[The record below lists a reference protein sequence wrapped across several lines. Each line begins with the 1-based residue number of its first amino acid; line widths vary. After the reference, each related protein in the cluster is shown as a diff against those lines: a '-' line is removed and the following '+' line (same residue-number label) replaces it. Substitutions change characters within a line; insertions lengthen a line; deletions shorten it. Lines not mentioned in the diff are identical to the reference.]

1 MQYLV
6 IFSPKQKFQTDG
18 MPSDFMEMELKEQ
31 AQVRVLYAE
40 GSLRQVWAQVPK
52 THGGVILFEAESPQ
66 HLQEKIDSFPL
77 VKADYAD
84 FQSVPLQP
92 HAAFMPPEQS

>member
-31 AQVRVLYAE
+31 AQVRVLQQIAAKC
-40 GSLRQVWAQVPK
+40 STLK
-52 THGGVILFEAESPQ
+52 
-66 HLQEKIDSFPL
+66 L
-77 VKADYAD
+77 VH
-84 FQSVPLQP
+84 QRLT
-92 HAAFMPPEQS
+92 